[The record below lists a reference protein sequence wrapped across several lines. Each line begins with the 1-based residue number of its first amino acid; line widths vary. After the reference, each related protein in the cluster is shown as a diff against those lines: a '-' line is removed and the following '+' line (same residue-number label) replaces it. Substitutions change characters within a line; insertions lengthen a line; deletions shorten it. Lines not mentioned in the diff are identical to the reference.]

1 MPINRFLKDS
11 ALGSDEVEN
20 LRRAFAH
27 AMRSLG
33 LVDRDDPIAEI
44 VAKKVIEVG
53 ATGLSD
59 PVKISEITLKQLT
72 VQPSDLR
79 PNDKTRPA

>member
-1 MPINRFLKDS
+1 MPINRLLKDS
-11 ALGSDEVEN
+11 ALSSDEVEN
-20 LRRAFAH
+20 LHRAFAR

-33 LVDRDDPIAEI
+33 LVDRDDPSAEI

-72 VQPSDLR
+72 VQPSNLR
-79 PNDKTRPA
+79 PYDKTGPA